1 MTAQQTQNITAS
13 FGRDNY
19 FGDTFVGIVYDND
32 VEVSRISGLTSF
44 FTRRRLNRAIKDYTK
59 YGIRNV

>member
-19 FGDTFVGIVYDND
+19 FGDTFVGIVYD
-32 VEVSRISGLTSF
+32 
-44 FTRRRLNRAIKDYTK
+44 TK
-59 YGIRNV
+59 YGIRTV